1 MVLMKYYNDI
11 VIFGNI
17 ALQLVG
23 SVFIELQMCYRMNRT
38 PSTSK
43 MMTIQISTPHIQVN
57 LYHPRHQ

>member
-23 SVFIELQMCYRMNRT
+23 SVFIELQMCYRMNRIS
-38 PSTSK
+38 STSK
-43 MMTIQISTPHIQVN
+43 MMTIQISTPHIQVR